1 MWLLVNLA
9 EVSVVANIVIAPAA
23 VLFAA
28 SLPLSRST
36 INRTSLRT
44 NRPRSVVSEDDQSY
58 EQERDDA
65 DAESH

>member
-9 EVSVVANIVIAPAA
+9 EVSIVANIVVAPAP

-65 DAESH
+65 DTESH